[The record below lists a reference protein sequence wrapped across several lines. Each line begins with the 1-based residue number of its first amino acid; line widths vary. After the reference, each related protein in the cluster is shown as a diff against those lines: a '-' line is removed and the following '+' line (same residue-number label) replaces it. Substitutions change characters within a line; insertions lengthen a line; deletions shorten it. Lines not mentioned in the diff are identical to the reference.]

1 VDEATGERAAGDSPA
16 LERGLVS
23 AHRCSLERPEV
34 PGKNGAA
41 AEERGVDDRRGVRP
55 AVVEAAG
62 TGVAAD
68 AWLGEGERERFI
80 LNICLECLG
89 GAL

>member
-1 VDEATGERAAGDSPA
+1 MDEATGERATGDSPA

-62 TGVAAD
+62 AGVADD
-68 AWLGEGERERFI
+68 AWLGEGKREHFI
-80 LNICLECLG
+80 PAVVLL
-89 GAL
+89 AA

>member
-1 VDEATGERAAGDSPA
+1 MEEATGERAAGDSPA

-41 AEERGVDDRRGVRP
+41 AEERGVDDCRGVWP

-62 TGVAAD
+62 AGVAAD
-68 AWLGEGERERFI
+68 AWLRQGKRERFI
-80 LNICLECLG
+80 PAV
-89 GAL
+89 ALLAA